1 MTSETHPGQHCS
13 SQILPLEPKELW
25 EGGSGIPEP
34 PPKAFPPFQP
44 LGLALG
50 NGQIK
55 GSQTAGK
62 KGKRVSPMRTG
73 GLGRVA
79 ARGGQ
84 QVTLTRGDI
93 AQGLSDSPSEADRRQ
108 A

>member
-1 MTSETHPGQHCS
+1 MGFQSHLPRHSLLS
-13 SQILPLEPKELW
+13 SSW
-25 EGGSGIPEP
+25 
-34 PPKAFPPFQP
+34 A
-44 LGLALG
+44 LALG